1 MDGVNSPSFFN
12 MKKIFIIVLLVIF
25 GELFSNVNVHFKNTK
40 INSKIVT
47 KKFDK
52 IDYFNIYELNKVFH
66 AHIMEEFLDQRIN
79 INLYNH
85 QFIILM
91 NSSLLLANDKIYNF
105 KYPMKFTDGKYYLPT
120 EFFKELNYLLDSKI
134 FAYKNKK
141 IKAKFPY
148 DNSIKTIVIDPGHG
162 GKDPGALGYRRTR
175 EKDIALILAKKVKK
189 IMKKE
194 LPDVTILLTRST
206 DKFVSLQSRTK
217 FANSKHAD
225 LFVSIHCNASKSRK
239 ANGTEVYFLSTAKT
253 TEARAVESLENSVV
267 FKYEG
272 GKKAQKNYDNLAF
285 ILMDMAQN
293 EQLEESSQLAMILQK
308 SISKKCRNHSRG
320 VKQAGFYVLK
330 GAYMPAVL
338 IETGFISNPKEEK
351 KLNNPQYQDKMAAS
365 IVSGIK
371 NFKYLYD
378 GFFK

>member
-1 MDGVNSPSFFN
+1 
-12 MKKIFIIVLLVIF
+12 MKKIFIIVLVVLF
-25 GELFSNVNVHFKNTK
+25 SELFAGVNIHFKNTK

-47 KKFDK
+47 KKIDK
-52 IDYFNIYELNKVFH
+52 IEYFNIYELNKVFH
-66 AHIMEEFLDQRIN
+66 ANIMEEFLDQRIN
-79 INLYNH
+79 ISLYN
-85 QFIILM
+85 QQIIILLD
-91 NSSLLLANDKIYNF
+91 SALFLSNDKVYNF
-105 KYPMKFTDGKYYLPT
+105 KYPIKFLDGKYYLPT
-120 EFFKELNYLLDSKI
+120 TFFNELDFVLNHQEFSFKNNKI
-134 FAYKNKK
+134 
-141 IKAKFPY
+141 IAKFPY

-162 GKDPGALGYRRTR
+162 GKDPGALGYRKTR
-175 EKDIALILAKKVKK
+175 EKDITLIIAKKVKNK
-189 IMKKE
+189 MHKE
-194 LPDVTILLTRST
+194 LPNVKVLLTRNS
-206 DKFVSLQSRTK
+206 DRFVSLQTRTK
-217 FANSKHAD
+217 FANSKHAN

-239 ANGTEVYFLSTAKT
+239 ATGTEVYFLSTAKT

-272 GKKAQKNYDNLAF
+272 GKNALKNYDNLAF

-293 EQLEESSQLAMILQK
+293 EQLEESSELATILQR
-308 SISKKCRNHSRG
+308 SIAKKCKNNSRG

-351 KLNNPQYQDKMAAS
+351 MLNDNKYQNKMAES
-365 IVSGIK
+365 IVKGIK

>member
-1 MDGVNSPSFFN
+1 
-12 MKKIFIIVLLVIF
+12 MKKIFLILSLIVF
-25 GELFSNVNVHFKNTK
+25 TGLFADVNVHFKNTK
-40 INSKIVT
+40 INPELVT
-47 KKFDK
+47 KKIGK
-52 IDYFNIYELNKVFH
+52 IEYFNVYELNKIFH
-66 AHIMEEFLDQRIN
+66 ANIMEEFLDQRIN
-79 INLYNH
+79 INLYNR
-85 QFIILM
+85 QIIILLD
-91 NSSLLLANDKIYNF
+91 SSLFSVNDKIYNF
-105 KYPMKFTDGKYYLPT
+105 VYPIKFIDGKYFLPK
-120 EFFKELNYLLDSKI
+120 EFLNKLNEVLDNKTYS
-134 FAYKNKK
+134 FHKNQ
-141 IKAKFPY
+141 INAKFPY

-162 GKDPGALGYRRTR
+162 GKDPGAIGYRKTR
-175 EKDIALILAKKVKK
+175 EKDITLIIAKKVKQ
-189 IMKKE
+189 IMRKE
-194 LPDVTILLTRST
+194 LPDVKILLTRST
-206 DKFVSLQSRTK
+206 DKFVSLQDRTK

-239 ANGTEVYFLSTAKT
+239 ASGTEVYFLSTAKT

-272 GKKAQKNYDNLAF
+272 GQKALKNYDNLAF

-308 SISKKCRNHSRG
+308 NISQKCRNHSRG

-351 KLNNPQYQDKMAAS
+351 KLNNTSYQNKMADS
-365 IVSGIK
+365 IVKGIK